1 MKRLLANTLMLAG
14 GLTASS
20 HLLALGL
27 GELQLKSAL
36 NQPLS
41 AEIAL
46 LESQGLSQWEIKP
59 ALASAADFE
68 RAGVDRLYFL
78 TKLDFKVEGNRIVV
92 SSREPVNE
100 PFLNFLIEL
109 NWPAGRVLRE
119 YTVLL
124 DPPTFE

>member
-46 LESQGLSQWEIKP
+46 LESQGL
-59 ALASAADFE
+59 
-68 RAGVDRLYFL
+68 
-78 TKLDFKVEGNRIVV
+78 
-92 SSREPVNE
+92 
-100 PFLNFLIEL
+100 
-109 NWPAGRVLRE
+109 
-119 YTVLL
+119 
-124 DPPTFE
+124 